1 MGPARGYQSR
11 VLGKT
16 RLQELKSPP
25 CGGQA
30 QMKAGT
36 AAQGIGSLGARREG
50 GGSCCMIEFMRQ
62 QRASPCLTSQQKEKY
77 RHLCHWVPFPGKQ
90 ALVERSSPSRGE
102 IPLPRSARRLGASL
116 LGCLGSGVYCT
127 RIRPGG
133 IAGTTHLGCVLP
145 CSTKAVSTMK
155 NNVRSPPMPLCPHSR
170 I

>member
-1 MGPARGYQSR
+1 MGPGRGYQSR

-62 QRASPCLTSQQKEKY
+62 QRASPCLAFRQTKSD
-77 RHLCHWVPFPGKQ
+77 
-90 ALVERSSPSRGE
+90 
-102 IPLPRSARRLGASL
+102 RLAQEE
-116 LGCLGSGVYCT
+116 
-127 RIRPGG
+127 PNQ
-133 IAGTTHLGCVLP
+133 
-145 CSTKAVSTMK
+145 
-155 NNVRSPPMPLCPHSR
+155 NNN
-170 I
+170 